1 VAIVSKRSRYALHGL
16 GYLAKFSEGKPISF
30 DEILVY
36 LRAYS
41 QHLSLSPG
49 YIAKIFQDISR
60 AGFTVAVSGPH
71 GGYQLS
77 RPPDEIPLIQVI
89 EALDGP
95 MMSDCC
101 LLSVGQCTQEPTCGV
116 RKLVCEAE
124 LIFYNFFE
132 QQTVASLAEKMIFPP
147 LPGKDPKA
155 RDEIVDIGE

>member
-71 GGYQLS
+71 GGYQL
-77 RPPDEIPLIQVI
+77 
-89 EALDGP
+89 
-95 MMSDCC
+95 
-101 LLSVGQCTQEPTCGV
+101 
-116 RKLVCEAE
+116 
-124 LIFYNFFE
+124 
-132 QQTVASLAEKMIFPP
+132 
-147 LPGKDPKA
+147 
-155 RDEIVDIGE
+155 